1 MQRNILIVMD
11 GNWFYNSI
19 VLGQNPYDIDSI
31 RRALG
36 RDWEQTHRI
45 DYRRLVNEIE
55 GHTTRFQPSARTF
68 RSVAFFCSPPN
79 VPMPANR
86 LRMLED
92 MTASG
97 FEIYH
102 VPSNPVAVATELVSS
117 ISTYDIACVISGDR
131 SIAYTMGHIKAKG
144 KLVEL
149 VTLRGAFNESDYA
162 LLDLPVFWLED
173 RVVSYVTPYPF
184 YMRLKSGQ
192 LPITTPSRS
201 ASLSTEIS
209 SIFDPIDFPEPDVT
223 PAAHSS
229 TEFAAALDEDLKNC
243 QTDRSDNSQIIGNSV
258 KYPSDQPD
266 VDAPSPLTEDRAV
279 DVIASTLTQ
288 SLHPNVS
295 IFSYRL
301 LTITYMHRCPPAI
314 SDAYYRRTTRSL

>member
-1 MQRNILIVMD
+1 MILEEVGLFSLAKVRITVILTRNHSILTACPPVSSCALLRGPHSSTLTVCPLLTRQLERILATVSQRPPVRIGFPHPSSLSTHFPTDFSLYSRLLSSGILRNSNMQRNILIVMD

-173 RVVSYVTPYPF
+173 RVVSYVTPLSVLA
-184 YMRLKSGQ
+184 MTSTALSSVSG
-192 LPITTPSRS
+192 
-201 ASLSTEIS
+201 E
-209 SIFDPIDFPEPDVT
+209 
-223 PAAHSS
+223 
-229 TEFAAALDEDLKNC
+229 
-243 QTDRSDNSQIIGNSV
+243 G
-258 KYPSDQPD
+258 
-266 VDAPSPLTEDRAV
+266 
-279 DVIASTLTQ
+279 AST
-288 SLHPNVS
+288 SG
-295 IFSYRL
+295 
-301 LTITYMHRCPPAI
+301 
-314 SDAYYRRTTRSL
+314 